1 MCSSL
6 SSTTTTRLR
15 STCTAPGTMDLPAQ
29 STRAGAVP
37 AAESIGHGS
46 SADGHAERTAQIHVS
61 SGIQQCDLSDENSK
75 PSRKSSFVADV
86 DEVSE
91 TAPYGGCECP
101 SLLRFARIYSFLL
114 RTAVFSD
121 PRLAPYRREYFIIIV
136 RATVLIMALMWVCLP
151 M

>member
-1 MCSSL
+1 MGVSGAGK
-6 SSTTTTRLR
+6 TTLAARLGR
-15 STCTAPGTMDLPAQ
+15 LLDVPHVEIDALFHGPGWTPREA
-29 STRAGAVP
+29 
-37 AAESIGHGS
+37 
-46 SADGHAERTAQIHVS
+46 
-61 SGIQQCDLSDENSK
+61 
-75 PSRKSSFVADV
+75 FVADV

-151 M
+151 V